1 MRLIILGPPGA
12 GKGTQATRITEWLG
26 IPAISTGDIFR
37 SNIAAGTA
45 LGKQVQQI
53 LATGAYVPDEVT
65 NAVVRD
71 RLAQED
77 TVKGFLLDGYPRTA
91 AQVEELDDMVSATGT
106 GIDAVVELV
115 APVDE
120 LVTRLLAR
128 AQTEGRVDDTEEV
141 VRHRQMVYLDQTAP
155 LVAIYRDRGLLRE
168 IDGTGDVDEVTRRIE
183 SVLRP

>member
-1 MRLIILGPPGA
+1 
-12 GKGTQATRITEWLG
+12 
-26 IPAISTGDIFR
+26 
-37 SNIAAGTA
+37 
-45 LGKQVQQI
+45 
-53 LATGAYVPDEVT
+53 
-65 NAVVRD
+65 
-71 RLAQED
+71 
-77 TVKGFLLDGYPRTA
+77 
-91 AQVEELDDMVSATGT
+91 
-106 GIDAVVELV
+106 VVELV